1 MSEENNTVTFFT
13 KHKTAIITSAVCL
26 GTAATAAYALYI
38 NKKADGSA
46 PTADNSLKKKK
57 KKENQKLKKQQ
68 EKENI
73 ISTHS
78 VEKYGLKFLPNSTA
92 VDITGLSEQERK
104 QKASKIKLDANG
116 LFKDGEYKDALLYY
130 TWAIQLFPDEVFYS
144 NRSVCY
150 MKLNQLEKAV
160 KDCTTALEKK
170 PMYPK
175 CLLRRANCYES
186 LGRYEDAVYDL
197 SCLVLM
203 EYDPQTVQA
212 LLEKNQDLASDEA
225 MTEAIKNQPHVL
237 SNFSDIASFFSTLT
251 SLKKGAK
258 KIDDKNLNEVID
270 LLYGET
276 SEDIIKCDELISSY
290 IEDNGKKMAKFS
302 DQAKCYIYG
311 IASSLNFFKVL
322 PQKALELIEKSLALE
337 KNAFNLVMYAL
348 INSENSQSPS
358 EASELFN
365 EAIEFDTTD
374 ATALYHKAQFLA
386 MVDESQLKAI
396 SNLFIQVLE
405 IDETFVFAEIQLC
418 LLAYKQNPEGQDYM
432 TRFTS
437 LIRKYPD
444 NAQIRV
450 CYSEVLAMKPENI
463 TEAVAQLENVL
474 SNKNISGLEKV
485 SAMVLR
491 VHTFLADP
499 TTSQGSLAF
508 ANTLLS
514 DAYAIDKTNYKVLN
528 CIGQIKLQNPNTVN
542 EGLKYLETAIE
553 YTQGPLEKKQLIRL
567 IQMSRLQFKLVQHP
581 TWGPLFIETTQ
592 RSM

>member
-1 MSEENNTVTFFT
+1 M
-13 KHKTAIITSAVCL
+13 A
-26 GTAATAAYALYI
+26 
-38 NKKADGSA
+38 
-46 PTADNSLKKKK
+46 
-57 KKENQKLKKQQ
+57 
-68 EKENI
+68 
-73 ISTHS
+73 
-78 VEKYGLKFLPNSTA
+78 
-92 VDITGLSEQERK
+92 
-104 QKASKIKLDANG
+104 
-116 LFKDGEYKDALLYY
+116 
-130 TWAIQLFPDEVFYS
+130 
-144 NRSVCY
+144 
-150 MKLNQLEKAV
+150 
-160 KDCTTALEKK
+160 
-170 PMYPK
+170 
-175 CLLRRANCYES
+175 
-186 LGRYEDAVYDL
+186 
-197 SCLVLM
+197 
-203 EYDPQTVQA
+203 
-212 LLEKNQDLASDEA
+212 
-225 MTEAIKNQPHVL
+225 
-237 SNFSDIASFFSTLT
+237 NFSDQV
-251 SLKKGAK
+251 KGY
-258 KIDDKNLNEVID
+258 N
-270 LLYGET
+270 
-276 SEDIIKCDELISSY
+276 
-290 IEDNGKKMAKFS
+290 
-302 DQAKCYIYG
+302 YG
-311 IASSLNFFKVL
+311 IASSLTVFKVL
-322 PQKALELIEKSLALE
+322 PQKSLELIEKSLALE

-463 TEAVAQLENVL
+463 AEAVAQLENVL
-474 SNKNISGLEKV
+474 SNKKISGLEKV

-528 CIGQIKLQNPNTVN
+528 CIGQIKLQNPNTVD

-567 IQMSRLQFKLVQHP
+567 IQMSRLQFKLIQHP